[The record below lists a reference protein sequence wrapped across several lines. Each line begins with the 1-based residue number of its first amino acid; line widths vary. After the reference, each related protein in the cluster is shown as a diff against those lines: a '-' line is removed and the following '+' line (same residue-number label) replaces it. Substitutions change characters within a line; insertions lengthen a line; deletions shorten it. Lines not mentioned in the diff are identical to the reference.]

1 MSRPNLIRRLKML
14 RNLEF
19 FNIFWLPV
27 CLYIALVSRNV
38 LHWQPYVYGMFLICI
53 VLAQAVLYWH
63 LKLQTLSKT
72 GAAFPAYFHALF
84 SFFKWADV
92 TLLFIYP
99 LLVFGSQFA
108 PSLNFQASI
117 WANLLFLFAAL
128 EYTNYYHYQLS
139 HDNLNDLRYLLKHRK
154 IRRSALFMDLQRN
167 QNASESRDEP
177 GPFSK

>member
-72 GAAFPAYFHALF
+72 GAGFPAYFHALF

-139 HDNLNDLRYLLKHRK
+139 HDNLNDHRYLLKHRK